1 VPNRG
6 AQDFAGTR
14 MSLSRC
20 DMVGLV
26 SLGAIMVLISTRAR
40 IATERTDGWT
50 RQLRITPLSTRAFL
64 TREAV
69 PCLSGS
75 GWR

>member
-6 AQDFAGTR
+6 AQDFAGTG
-14 MSLSRC
+14 MSLSLY

-26 SLGAIMVLISTRAR
+26 SLGAIMALISTGAR